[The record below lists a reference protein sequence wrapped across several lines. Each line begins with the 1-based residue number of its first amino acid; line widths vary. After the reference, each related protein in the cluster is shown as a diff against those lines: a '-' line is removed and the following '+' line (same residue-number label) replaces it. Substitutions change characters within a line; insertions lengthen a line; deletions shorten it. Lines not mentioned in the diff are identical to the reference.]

1 MNNYMK
7 LEIAAMS
14 VNEGFARSA
23 VAAFALPLNPSLTD
37 LSDIKTA
44 VSEAVTNSIVHAY
57 ANGGAENK
65 IVIECIV
72 NGTGS
77 DFGGV
82 LHIKITDYGC
92 GIEDVEKALTPFYTT
107 LADDERFH
115 RCFLFRGH
123 RLKGRLLRPE
133 PRRRRP
139 PPRRLRA
146 RASLSSPSDSSRAF
160 PADLRRFRRS
170 RIPACSCPA
179 PRASPTRVPWRSG
192 QRIPSP

>member
-72 NGTGS
+72 NGAGS

-107 LADDERFH
+107 LADDERSGMGFTIMQTFCDEFSVKSEKGKGTVVELIK
-115 RCFLFRGH
+115 RIGMESLCAEG
-123 RLKGRLLRPE
+123 LKAANRE
-133 PRRRRP
+133 KE
-139 PPRRLRA
+139 
-146 RASLSSPSDSSRAF
+146 
-160 PADLRRFRRS
+160 
-170 RIPACSCPA
+170 
-179 PRASPTRVPWRSG
+179 RVNA
-192 QRIPSP
+192 